1 MMNPLKN
8 SVRRL
13 RQFMRPRLRPTYAAL
28 RAAGAL
34 PPPRF
39 IDCFELEDRTLPSAT
54 PLGVETLVNNATANS
69 QQTFAETPQA
79 VAADA
84 NGNYVVAWASLNQD
98 GSGWGVYAQRFNSA
112 GVAQGGEIVVNTAT
126 ANDQQYA
133 AVAMDAD
140 GDFVVVWTT
149 DASGDA
155 GVRAQRFNAAG
166 VAQGGEIAVN
176 AFTTDDQTFASV
188 AMDDNGNFVVTWSSI
203 NQDGGGWGIYAE
215 RYNASGVGQGDF
227 LVNTTT
233 SGDQIYSQVAMD
245 ADGDFVITWETDLQF
260 GTGFGIFG
268 RRYNSSG
275 AAQGGE
281 FLINTTTAGD
291 QRRSAVDID
300 AAGNFVVTWTDAGQ
314 DGSGGGIYGQR
325 FNASGTAVGGEFLVN
340 ATTGG
345 DQDYSRVSMN
355 AAGEFVVTWSSF
367 NQDAAGTWG
376 VYAQKYTAAG
386 AVDEAEFRV
395 NSTTAA
401 NQRFSGVAM
410 TPNNT
415 AVFVWSGNGPGDA
428 DGVFMQRY
436 NFNDPLVVTT
446 TGSAMGYTESAGAVA
461 VDPGLTVTDADN
473 SSVTGAVVAISG
485 NYFVGEDT
493 LAFINQGS
501 ITGVWDAGSG
511 TLTLTGASSVANY
524 QAALRS
530 ITYTNSSDNPATATR
545 TVSFT
550 VSDITST
557 SSPAT
562 RDITVAAVIDAPV
575 LANIEAAALAYT
587 ENGSSLVT
595 SSITIADVDSAV
607 LASATVQITGNYL
620 FGQDQLTFTNTATI
634 TGAWDVAS
642 GTLTLSGA
650 DSVANYQ
657 AALRSVGY
665 TNTSDNPNTLVRTA
679 TFRVNDGAANSNT
692 QSRDITV
699 AAVNDAPVNSIPG
712 PQITGEDSALVFS
725 SATGNRIS
733 ISDVDAAASPVQISL
748 SAANGTLTLSQI
760 AGLSFITGDGAAD
773 ANLSFTGTIAAINAA
788 LDGFTFTPTLDYVGP
803 ANIQIVTDDLGNT
816 GAGVA
821 LTDNDT
827 VNITVGGANDAPVNS
842 VPGPQAINEDT
853 PLVFSSV
860 NGNQITVSDNDAGA
874 NPIRVGLA
882 AANGAI
888 TLSQTAGLSFIT
900 GDGAADASMSFS
912 GTMAAINAALNGLT
926 FMPTAN
932 FAGATNLQIVTN
944 DQGNTGVG
952 GALFDTDTIN
962 VTIAA
967 VNDSPTITVPGAQST
982 GGTVVFSSSQ
992 GNAITLADPD
1002 ANGSTLELVLDGTNG
1017 TITLASAAGIT
1028 FIEGAGTNDSRMVLR
1043 GTLADLNL
1051 ALDGLTFQPG
1061 TLAAHLSITLS
1072 DLGGGGSGG
1081 AASAM
1086 QTIDIGQ
1093 SLPPPPPPA
1102 LPPDDGGA
1110 SASDGAASDSDEA
1123 QDAENGDAVST
1134 PALAAPPP
1142 RTVDPGSFDRFTS
1155 ALVAAQSSPTASVAL
1170 IVVSAGQS
1178 ARVIMELDTDEDR
1191 SAAQAEANR
1200 AKSSHVDTSPLL
1212 ADITS
1217 EAMLW
1222 DELREVQEALESA
1235 FTTPWTFGAIAGLGA
1250 LSAGYV
1256 LWGLQAGS
1264 LVTSALSSLPV
1275 WGSFDPLPVLEFW
1288 EREQKRKEQ
1297 RNADED
1303 DPLLQSEP
1311 RSTAV

>member
-1 MMNPLKN
+1 
-8 SVRRL
+8 
-13 RQFMRPRLRPTYAAL
+13 
-28 RAAGAL
+28 
-34 PPPRF
+34 
-39 IDCFELEDRTLPSAT
+39 
-54 PLGVETLVNNATANS
+54 
-69 QQTFAETPQA
+69 
-79 VAADA
+79 
-84 NGNYVVAWASLNQD
+84 
-98 GSGWGVYAQRFNSA
+98 
-112 GVAQGGEIVVNTAT
+112 
-126 ANDQQYA
+126 
-133 AVAMDAD
+133 
-140 GDFVVVWTT
+140 
-149 DASGDA
+149 
-155 GVRAQRFNAAG
+155 
-166 VAQGGEIAVN
+166 
-176 AFTTDDQTFASV
+176 
-188 AMDDNGNFVVTWSSI
+188 
-203 NQDGGGWGIYAE
+203 
-215 RYNASGVGQGDF
+215 
-227 LVNTTT
+227 
-233 SGDQIYSQVAMD
+233 
-245 ADGDFVITWETDLQF
+245 
-260 GTGFGIFG
+260 
-268 RRYNSSG
+268 
-275 AAQGGE
+275 
-281 FLINTTTAGD
+281 
-291 QRRSAVDID
+291 
-300 AAGNFVVTWTDAGQ
+300 
-314 DGSGGGIYGQR
+314 
-325 FNASGTAVGGEFLVN
+325 
-340 ATTGG
+340 
-345 DQDYSRVSMN
+345 
-355 AAGEFVVTWSSF
+355 
-367 NQDAAGTWG
+367 
-376 VYAQKYTAAG
+376 
-386 AVDEAEFRV
+386 
-395 NSTTAA
+395 
-401 NQRFSGVAM
+401 
-410 TPNNT
+410 
-415 AVFVWSGNGPGDA
+415 
-428 DGVFMQRY
+428 
-436 NFNDPLVVTT
+436 
-446 TGSAMGYTESAGAVA
+446 
-461 VDPGLTVTDADN
+461 
-473 SSVTGAVVAISG
+473 
-485 NYFVGEDT
+485 
-493 LAFINQGS
+493 
-501 ITGVWDAGSG
+501 
-511 TLTLTGASSVANY
+511 
-524 QAALRS
+524 
-530 ITYTNSSDNPATATR
+530 
-545 TVSFT
+545 
-550 VSDITST
+550 
-557 SSPAT
+557 
-562 RDITVAAVIDAPV
+562 
-575 LANIEAAALAYT
+575 
-587 ENGSSLVT
+587 
-595 SSITIADVDSAV
+595 
-607 LASATVQITGNYL
+607 
-620 FGQDQLTFTNTATI
+620 
-634 TGAWDVAS
+634 
-642 GTLTLSGA
+642 
-650 DSVANYQ
+650 
-657 AALRSVGY
+657 
-665 TNTSDNPNTLVRTA
+665 
-679 TFRVNDGAANSNT
+679 
-692 QSRDITV
+692 
-699 AAVNDAPVNSIPG
+699 
-712 PQITGEDSALVFS
+712 
-725 SATGNRIS
+725 
-733 ISDVDAAASPVQISL
+733 
-748 SAANGTLTLSQI
+748 
-760 AGLSFITGDGAAD
+760 
-773 ANLSFTGTIAAINAA
+773 
-788 LDGFTFTPTLDYVGP
+788 
-803 ANIQIVTDDLGNT
+803 
-816 GAGVA
+816 
-821 LTDNDT
+821 
-827 VNITVGGANDAPVNS
+827 
-842 VPGPQAINEDT
+842 
-853 PLVFSSV
+853 
-860 NGNQITVSDNDAGA
+860 
-874 NPIRVGLA
+874 
-882 AANGAI
+882 
-888 TLSQTAGLSFIT
+888 
-900 GDGAADASMSFS
+900 SMSFS

-1061 TLAAHLSITLS
+1061 ALAAHLSITLS

-1155 ALVAAQSSPTASVAL
+1155 ALVAAQSSPTASVAP